1 MAIGPRLKWIK
12 TKISKT
18 KFVNLFYFFISLI
31 ISVFVLKYSE
41 VKYLFSTVLFAA
53 SFFLFLKTIEQFFVK
68 KDNFS
73 QKISHFSFSIF
84 ILSILL
90 NGIYS
95 SEFSANMKFGE
106 ELKFNNNYIKFVN
119 LETSQ
124 SKNYRTLITSFEIK
138 DDKGKIIRL
147 NPEVRIYNQPEILT
161 SEADIKS
168 NLFTDKFLVVN
179 LLKDDGYFNVRY
191 QVKPLMI
198 WVWLSIILLA

>member
-1 MAIGPRLKWIK
+1 M
-12 TKISKT
+12 
-18 KFVNLFYFFISLI
+18 
-31 ISVFVLKYSE
+31 
-41 VKYLFSTVLFAA
+41 
-53 SFFLFLKTIEQFFVK
+53 LKTIEQFFVK

-198 WVWLSIILLA
+198 WVWLSIILLTFGGMISFFRKI